1 MYSRLKPDVVALN
14 PLYSKWGTF
23 CNTANFNN
31 ITLEPNIFVQN
42 TIHNSFDKG
51 CEVAACCCRLQ
62 PQKAKSFLSAPTV
75 DGHTRQAV
83 RLQDDF
89 RARTRA
95 LEEQHQIS
103 HFEWKQDFSLFS
115 LFLKASK
122 EVLFLPL
129 PPLLLAC
136 GLSLYFFATI
146 EALSSSSHSNEHSC
160 NAVLSVRA
168 ISRFWRSVMKKMIR
182 IDRLRH
188 DPDERPFEIKKRNF
202 YFLREKR
209 TKKNPFY
216 CCRNEEQ

>member
-23 CNTANFNN
+23 CSTANFNN
-31 ITLEPNIFVQN
+31 ITIEPNIFVQN

-103 HFEWKQDFSLFS
+103 HFEWKQDSSLFS

-122 EVLFLPL
+122 EVLFLPFAPL
-129 PPLLLAC
+129 PQWAYLGYHVDKLFLQFFFFFK
-136 GLSLYFFATI
+136 YFFHFHFFGQI
-146 EALSSSSHSNEHSC
+146 Q
-160 NAVLSVRA
+160 
-168 ISRFWRSVMKKMIR
+168 FK
-182 IDRLRH
+182 
-188 DPDERPFEIKKRNF
+188 
-202 YFLREKR
+202 
-209 TKKNPFY
+209 
-216 CCRNEEQ
+216 